1 MKEIGNVLNWCLY
14 MKVIRGA
21 FKNTNLIPKSCS
33 KILNNKEKNIKN
45 VPTYFFGVLLVQD
58 FY

>member
-1 MKEIGNVLNWCLY
+1 

-21 FKNTNLIPKSCS
+21 FKNMNLIPKNCS
-33 KILNNKEKNIKN
+33 KILNDKEKIFKN